1 MVAPTPGRCLGLTRP
16 CFGVYSR
23 AMFAIMLF
31 SALFLIL
38 SGLLAARLLRPAR

>member
-1 MVAPTPGRCLGLTRP
+1 LPMIAST
-16 CFGVYSR
+16 
-23 AMFAIMLF
+23 LF